1 MSACVSVQRASCR
14 TLKWVKQPWKQVQVD
29 WVENVEN
36 YQSSDPT
43 SFEKKKIKSPNSVA
57 FAGMFIFC
65 GVELCFC
72 TTYKIIYREKNNN
85 SVLIMW
91 TVFMQKCD
99 FFLFFLSPSHHGHGS
114 LTYSRKF
121 DVEKNNTLFLSHRP
135 PPTFPGTAPRMVP
148 RVCDSGRWSP
158 PAHWLLLCWTLTTLS
173 PHDVLGPGEHATF
186 QGTGQT
192 SLRSCVCT

>member
-99 FFLFFLSPSHHGHGS
+99 FFFIFITQSPWTCLANI
-114 LTYSRKF
+114 LTQ
-121 DVEKNNTLFLSHRP
+121 VWCWEKQHPLPLASS